1 MSEGEQVDETSA
13 KAEGRTTD
21 ANQVHESWGKLAN
34 AFGSDSGFLQSAP
47 IEGGEGWEQCLRRFL
62 SERSWP
68 GTERRIIEASPH
80 LLPIADLNE
89 MRAVLSRLDFETA
102 RHQISLRNLN
112 PQALPCL
119 AIIKGAPCVLLRF
132 TEKNRVEIYDGRRAE
147 TRIIATTR
155 RLVDVC
161 LVEIMQSKMPAPGK
175 ASNWFRDSLF
185 QFNKPILGIFILTLI
200 ANVLSMATP
209 LYVMAVYDR
218 VVGAKAL
225 DTLFSFLA
233 IIALIVGFELYLR
246 QKRSRMIAYIGAR
259 FHNILSNQ
267 ALDRIL
273 GLPIPML
280 ENVTISAQ
288 LARFRQFETIRAF
301 FTGHITSAV
310 LDLPFTLIF
319 LGLVFWLGGTLV
331 MVPLT
336 LAIIFTCMAM
346 FSVPKTKRNTADGG
360 KASSRSSN
368 FIDETLDK
376 ISTIRQLHAEMYW
389 HHRFASFVRDDTILR
404 FRARFFD
411 GMMHTLSQS
420 LVSIAGVATLGLGA
434 LQVINGDLSIG
445 ALIAI
450 MMVVWRILSPIQT
463 TFLSLNRISQFQDT
477 VKQINALMR
486 LPVERRIAIRSRLHA
501 PLAGGVEFQGVSFR
515 HGAGAEPAIRNMTLQ
530 IKPGELV
537 CISGGTGVGK
547 TTATK
552 LIAGLYQPQ
561 AGAIFLDGLN
571 IRQLDVGEIRTDI
584 AYVPQRPE
592 LFYGTLRQN
601 LTLAMP
607 EVSDAV
613 VEQALFDA
621 GVRLD
626 SPVFPRGLDTVI
638 RDNGE
643 MLSDGL
649 RMQLC
654 MARAYLKR
662 SCLYILDDPGA
673 YLDRA
678 GDAALVRYMQSLQG
692 EATFILISNRPGLMR
707 ACNRLVRMNQGTVVA
722 DGPPEELLK
731 SMA

>member
-1 MSEGEQVDETSA
+1 MSSENPILTEHKVEASNASDSNSVHQSLGRLESA
-13 KAEGRTTD
+13 FSPNAGLAQPSHEE
-21 ANQVHESWGKLAN
+21 VHE
-34 AFGSDSGFLQSAP
+34 
-47 IEGGEGWEQCLRRFL
+47 WEACLRQFL
-62 SERSWP
+62 LERNWP
-68 GTERRIIEASPH
+68 GSERRIIEASPH

-119 AIIKGAPCVLLRF
+119 AIIKGAPCVLQRF
-132 TEKNRVEIYDGRRAE
+132 TEKNRIEIYDGKRKEA
-147 TRIIATTR
+147 RIIATTK
-155 RLVDVC
+155 RLVEVC
-161 LVEIMQSKMPAPGK
+161 LVEVAQTKMPTPGK
-175 ASNWFRDSLF
+175 ASNWFRDALF
-185 QFNKPILGIFILTLI
+185 QFVKPILGVFILTFF
-200 ANVLSMATP
+200 ANILSMATP
-209 LYVMAVYDR
+209 LYVMSVYDR
-218 VVGAKAL
+218 VVGAKAPE
-225 DTLFSFLA
+225 TLFSFLS
-233 IIALIVGFELYLR
+233 IIALTVGFELFLR
-246 QKRSRMIAYIGAR
+246 MKRSNLIAYIGAR

-280 ENVTISAQ
+280 ENVGISAQ

-301 FTGHITSAV
+301 FTGHISSAV

-319 LGLVFWLGGTLV
+319 LGLVFWLGGTLAL
-331 MVPLT
+331 VPLT
-336 LAIIFTCMAM
+336 LAIVFVCMAL
-346 FSVPKTKRNTADGG
+346 FTVPKTKQNTLDGG
-360 KASSRSSN
+360 KASNRSNN

-376 ISTIRQLHAEMYW
+376 ISTIRQLHAQPYW
-389 HHRFASFVRDDTILR
+389 HHRFSSFVRDDTILR
-404 FRARFFD
+404 FKARFFD

-420 LVSIAGVATLGLGA
+420 LVSIAGIATLGLGA

-463 TFLSLNRISQFQDT
+463 TFLSLNRISQFQET
-477 VKQINALMR
+477 VKQVNALMR

-501 PLAGGVEFQGVSFR
+501 PLAGGISFQGVSFR
-515 HGAGAEPAIRNMTLQ
+515 HAGGAEPAIRNLSFE

-537 CISGGTGVGK
+537 CICGNTGVGK
-547 TTATK
+547 TTVTK

-561 AGAIFLDGLN
+561 AGSILLDGLN

-584 AYVPQRPE
+584 GYVPQIPE

-601 LTLAMP
+601 LTLSSP
-607 EVSDAV
+607 G
-613 VEQALFDA
+613 VEDDVLKKALHDA
-621 GVRLD
+621 GVNLD
-626 SPVFPRGLDTVI
+626 GPEFPKGLDTVI
-638 RDNGE
+638 RENGA

-649 RMQLC
+649 RMELC

-662 SCLYILDDPGA
+662 SRLYILDDPGA

-678 GDAALVRYMQSLQG
+678 GDAHLVQHMQSLRN

-707 ACNRLVRMNQGTVVA
+707 ACDRLMRMHQGAIVA
-722 DGPPEELLK
+722 DGAPEEILK
-731 SMA
+731 SIA